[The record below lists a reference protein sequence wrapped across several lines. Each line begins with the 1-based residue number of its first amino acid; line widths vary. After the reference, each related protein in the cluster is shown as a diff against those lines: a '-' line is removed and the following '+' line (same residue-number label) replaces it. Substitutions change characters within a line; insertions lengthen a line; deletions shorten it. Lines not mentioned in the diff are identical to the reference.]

1 MVRED
6 LRKTIAREILSQD
19 IFNELINTTSE
30 WQMCYDAIIRI
41 VGKYALEGRIYGETK
56 ASKKKN

>member
-1 MVRED
+1 MED

-30 WQMCYDAIIRI
+30 WQECYDAIIRI
-41 VGKYALEGRIYGETK
+41 VGKYALEGRIYGKE
-56 ASKKKN
+56 KKS